1 MAYKTNKDNSIKN
14 DYNVLSNTLN
24 HNKHAKN
31 KDISYPPVLKGC
43 MNTRSGRE
51 KFRNFRILLYNG
63 HSSTIVMGKPMSK
76 LEQKQSETSTIGNQ
90 RWEVQ
95 NL

>member
-31 KDISYPPVLKGC
+31 KESAP
-43 MNTRSGRE
+43 
-51 KFRNFRILLYNG
+51 
-63 HSSTIVMGKPMSK
+63 
-76 LEQKQSETSTIGNQ
+76 
-90 RWEVQ
+90 
-95 NL
+95 